1 MTTFL
6 HSRNRPIPHVLPWL
20 LLACVSGCAKNV
32 VKPVMEGRAGLLPRP
47 ARVLVYDPAVS
58 AADVTENQ
66 SIIAQAF
73 NSGGERAQREQDIG
87 QQVAGA
93 FATELVDGINQLGLP
108 AERAGRYAPAP
119 PNALLVVSEFVNVD
133 EGNRLRRLVVGFG
146 AGASRV
152 DTQVL
157 VYRFVQGRPT
167 KLLEF
172 ETHADSGHM
181 PGAAVTMGAGAAAQG
196 GATAGMAA
204 ANVAVG
210 GVKAYRSAIEQM
222 AANSGEQAAAY
233 LSEYFG
239 KQGWISPDQV
249 KKAKQ

>member
-1 MTTFL
+1 M
-6 HSRNRPIPHVLPWL
+6 IPWL
-20 LLACVSGCAKNV
+20 LLACVSGCATNV
-32 VKPVMEGRAGLLPRP
+32 VKPVMESRAGSLPRP
-47 ARVLVYDPAVS
+47 ARVLVYNPAVS
-58 AADVTENQ
+58 AEDVTENQ
-66 SIIAQAF
+66 SIISQAF
-73 NSGGERAQREQDIG
+73 NSGGEPAQREREQEIG
-87 QQVAGA
+87 QQAAGA

-119 PNALLVVSEFVNVD
+119 PDALVVVSQFVNVD

-157 VYRFVQGRPT
+157 VYHFVQGRPT

-239 KQGWISPDQV
+239 RQGWISPDQV